1 VATVR
6 VIAGSFNG
14 VQGTASTFTPI
25 NLWDVSLA
33 ANQSMDLATIEGHTT
48 IIFCRTGS
56 LRVNPEVNTA
66 SIKSAQIAILSR
78 EGNTIR
84 LESGTEGVQFM
95 VLDGE
100 PIKEPIAA
108 RGPFV
113 MNTDAELRQAIADY
127 QAGRMGWK
135 MHCVLR
141 KRRIFTS
148 SGKKLFLLYKVF
160 FSIINKPPLL
170 KIISHKWDLTPP
182 LQFCSGFFIGIIC
195 DWIARNTLIY
205 TAFFVW
211 CLIVAPIFFI

>member
-1 VATVR
+1 MATVR

-33 ANQSMDLATIEGHTT
+33 ANQSIDLATVEGHTT
-48 IIFCRTGS
+48 IIFCRSGA
-56 LRVNPEVNTA
+56 LRVNPEANTV
-66 SIKSAQIAILSR
+66 SIKSAQIAILGR

-84 LESGTEGVQFM
+84 LESGTEGAMFM

-127 QAGRMGWK
+127 QAGRMG
-135 MHCVLR
+135 
-141 KRRIFTS
+141 
-148 SGKKLFLLYKVF
+148 
-160 FSIINKPPLL
+160 
-170 KIISHKWDLTPP
+170 
-182 LQFCSGFFIGIIC
+182 
-195 DWIARNTLIY
+195 
-205 TAFFVW
+205 
-211 CLIVAPIFFI
+211 